1 MLLFIQKL
9 KEILDNSKECKG
21 TYELVP
27 ISGNDPHEVSDVLIR
42 MQEERYKIMESNDQN
57 KDNSKLNNANSV

>member
-1 MLLFIQKL
+1 MQKL
-9 KEILDNSKECKG
+9 KEILDNSEECKG

>member
-1 MLLFIQKL
+1 MQNL
-9 KEILDNSKECKG
+9 KEILDNSEECKG

-42 MQEERYKIMESNDQN
+42 MGEERYAI
-57 KDNSKLNNANSV
+57 

>member
-1 MLLFIQKL
+1 MQNL
-9 KEILDNSKECKG
+9 KEILDNSEECKG